1 MGIAV
6 GIDLGTTYSAV
17 GRIDPTTGHAVIIRN
32 PEGEAVTPSVVAVM
46 PGGKTLIGAEAKEQQ
61 ELGYTETAAFFKRS
75 MGQKDFSLTLCGS
88 QYSASD
94 LAGILLRGLVQ
105 QAQEVSGE
113 TIDAA
118 VVTVPAYFKNSER
131 EATLEAASKAGL
143 KVLGLLNEPTA
154 AVFAYGL
161 NADGASRKVLVYDL
175 GGGTFDVT
183 LAQVDG
189 EEIRVLGSD
198 GSHMLGGKDW
208 DDALVRWITDQFSD
222 EFDVDL
228 SDDSE
233 QMGQLAVVAEKAKK
247 RLSRA
252 NSAPI
257 RVSYQGHTGKY
268 ELTRDEF
275 DDITSFMLQETSD
288 IVDRLFASMDPP
300 VSWQDV
306 DGAILVGGST
316 RMKQVHDYIERM
328 SGKPPLG
335 GVNVDEAVALGAA
348 IRANQNASGAP
359 TMLLGSGSSA
369 SPSDGPNMLLG
380 GRKVTD
386 VTSHSLGMI
395 AESSDRSRYINDIL
409 IPKNSPIPAR
419 QTQRRELRVPT
430 SGGELEVYLLQGQEP
445 APLDNEVAAKY
456 VFTDIPYVGDGRTLI
471 DVTYSYD
478 ENGVIAISAVQTETN
493 TSLPMHR
500 EPVPEDMSWATRSPL
515 ENDQVEQT
523 ANPGIPSTGE
533 IYIFID
539 MSGSM
544 HHSISDAT
552 RAAQRFVDQTNVKSM
567 HIGIVGF
574 ATSHK
579 IYQEATNRKRQLK
592 NSLIKLK
599 QNFELYEVGGGNAD
613 DPLSYLESLFSDYG
627 TYKLALILTDGIWE
641 DSEEAVQCA
650 HSVWEHGI
658 NTIGIGIGGADEDFL
673 KQISSIQD
681 LSELTDASHLVES
694 FSKIARVISSG
705 DGLVR

>member
-1 MGIAV
+1 
-6 GIDLGTTYSAV
+6 
-17 GRIDPTTGHAVIIRN
+17 
-32 PEGEAVTPSVVAVM
+32 
-46 PGGKTLIGAEAKEQQ
+46 
-61 ELGYTETAAFFKRS
+61 
-75 MGQKDFSLTLCGS
+75 
-88 QYSASD
+88 
-94 LAGILLRGLVQ
+94 
-105 QAQEVSGE
+105 
-113 TIDAA
+113 
-118 VVTVPAYFKNSER
+118 
-131 EATLEAASKAGL
+131 
-143 KVLGLLNEPTA
+143 
-154 AVFAYGL
+154 
-161 NADGASRKVLVYDL
+161 
-175 GGGTFDVT
+175 
-183 LAQVDG
+183 
-189 EEIRVLGSD
+189 
-198 GSHMLGGKDW
+198 
-208 DDALVRWITDQFSD
+208 
-222 EFDVDL
+222 
-228 SDDSE
+228 
-233 QMGQLAVVAEKAKK
+233 
-247 RLSRA
+247 
-252 NSAPI
+252 
-257 RVSYQGHTGKY
+257 
-268 ELTRDEF
+268 
-275 DDITSFMLQETSD
+275 
-288 IVDRLFASMDPP
+288 
-300 VSWQDV
+300 
-306 DGAILVGGST
+306 
-316 RMKQVHDYIERM
+316 
-328 SGKPPLG
+328 
-335 GVNVDEAVALGAA
+335 
-348 IRANQNASGAP
+348 
-359 TMLLGSGSSA
+359 
-369 SPSDGPNMLLG
+369 MLLG

-445 APLDNEVAAKY
+445 APLDNEVAGKY

-544 HHSISDAT
+544 YAAIEDAVE
-552 RAAQRFVDQTNVKSM
+552 AAKQFVDQIDIDSM
-567 HIGIVGF
+567 RVGIVGF
-574 ATSHK
+574 ASRHK
-579 IYQEATNRKRQLK
+579 VYQEATSNMLQIRTSLVQLNQHFK
-592 NSLIKLK
+592 S
-599 QNFELYEVGGGNAD
+599 YEVGAGNAD
-613 DPLSYLESLFSDYG
+613 DPLSYLDCIFSDYEP
-627 TYKLALILTDGIWE
+627 YKLALILTDGVWD

-650 HSVWEHGI
+650 HSVWKQGI